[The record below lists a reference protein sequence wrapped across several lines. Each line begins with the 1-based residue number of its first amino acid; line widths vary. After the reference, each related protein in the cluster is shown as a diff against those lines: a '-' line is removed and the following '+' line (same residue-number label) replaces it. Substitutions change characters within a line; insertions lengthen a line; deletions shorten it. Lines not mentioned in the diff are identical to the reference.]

1 MTLRLRPAA
10 AADHAA
16 IAALVADAFG
26 RPDEAELV
34 AALRANGA
42 PIEIVAER
50 DGVLLGHILFSRMRV
65 GAAEALALAPLAVA
79 APARRQGIGAALVRA
94 GLDAARRA
102 GVGAVIVLGDPAYY
116 GRFGFTEARGLDAP
130 FSGPAFQA
138 LGLSPGELLPT
149 GRVAFDPAF
158 GL

>member
-1 MTLRLRPAA
+1 MTPRVRRAE

-26 RPDEAELV
+26 RPDEADLV

-50 DGVLLGHILFSRMRV
+50 ESLLLGHILFSRMRV
-65 GAAEALALAPLAVA
+65 GTAEALAIAPLAVA

-94 GLDAARRA
+94 GLDAALQA
-102 GVGAVIVLGDPAYY
+102 GFGAVIVLGDPAYY

-130 FSGPAFQA
+130 FSGPAFQGLA
-138 LGLSPGELLPT
+138 LRPGGLPEA
-149 GRVAFDPAF
+149 GRVAHDPAF